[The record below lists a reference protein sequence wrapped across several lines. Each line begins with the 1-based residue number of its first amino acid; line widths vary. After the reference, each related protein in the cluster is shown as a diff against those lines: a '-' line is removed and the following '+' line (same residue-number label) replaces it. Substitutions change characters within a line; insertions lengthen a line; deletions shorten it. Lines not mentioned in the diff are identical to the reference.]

1 MSGKSTT
8 LGSGKMGKR
17 SGKAVA
23 VTGAKVY
30 SADPSEPATV
40 TTADREQQQALLE
53 RLRRDAHFLAER
65 FKLELRSLDGEGPRV
80 KRRYGICYDDG
91 SIRVRL
97 RNVRNGELLKYS
109 ALVDTMCHELA
120 HLRHFN
126 HGVQFQTLYRRILEY
141 SRRQGIYRPTPRGR
155 APLRFGPRPEPIRP
169 TGRAEVEPVP
179 RGPLQLELFPAAAGR
194 REGPRGS

>member
-1 MSGKSTT
+1 MTRVERAE
-8 LGSGKMGKR
+8 LE
-17 SGKAVA
+17 AVL
-23 VTGAKVY
+23 
-30 SADPSEPATV
+30 
-40 TTADREQQQALLE
+40 R
-53 RLRRDAHFLAER
+53 RLRRDASYLAER
-65 FKLELRSLDGEGPRV
+65 FDLGLRALDAEQARV
-80 KRRYGICYDDG
+80 KRRYGICYEDG

-141 SRRQGIYRPTPRGR
+141 SRRQGLYRPTPRGR
-155 APLRFGPRPEPIRP
+155 APLRVGPRPEPIRL